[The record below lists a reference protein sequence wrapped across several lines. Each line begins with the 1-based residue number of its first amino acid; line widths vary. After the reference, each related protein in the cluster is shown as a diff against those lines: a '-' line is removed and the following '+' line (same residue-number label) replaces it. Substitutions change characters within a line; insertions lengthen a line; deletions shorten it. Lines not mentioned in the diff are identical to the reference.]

1 MNIGEEQDY
10 MQGEDKQQPTAPRDK
25 YLFTIEGNADLRPLT
40 TIKINGCY
48 VKILIDSGSGSNVI
62 DEVTFYKLCDKPKLK
77 ATSTRIYAFDSKR
90 EIPVKG
96 EFRTRIELEGQ
107 RCVDEFLVVVG
118 APGNL
123 LSFKTARRLNAF
135 GLEIFKEPKEQQC
148 LKIENKYER
157 LMTEYKDVFTKKIGC
172 LKDCK
177 VYLQI
182 DESVRPTI
190 QSYRRPPYHL
200 AEATARAIDE
210 LIKYDIIEPAPQPIK
225 WLSQLVIVPKE
236 KKPDE
241 VRITV
246 DSRVANKAIIKSNF
260 VTPTLEEIK
269 YDLNDSVVFSE
280 LYCVKAF
287 HQLELGDDMSRYITT
302 FEC

>member
-1 MNIGEEQDY
+1 M
-10 MQGEDKQQPTAPRDK
+10 
-25 YLFTIEGNADLRPLT
+25 
-40 TIKINGCY
+40 
-48 VKILIDSGSGSNVI
+48 
-62 DEVTFYKLCDKPKLK
+62 
-77 ATSTRIYAFDSKR
+77 
-90 EIPVKG
+90 VKG

-107 RCVDEFLVVVG
+107 RCVDEFLVVEG

-182 DESVRPTI
+182 DESARPTI

-200 AEATARAIDE
+200 AEATERAIDE

-246 DSRVANKAIIKSNF
+246 DSRVANKAIIRSNF

-269 YDLNDSVVFSE
+269 YDLNDFSCIFRTR
-280 LYCVKAF
+280 LC
-287 HQLELGDDMSRYITT
+287 
-302 FEC
+302 